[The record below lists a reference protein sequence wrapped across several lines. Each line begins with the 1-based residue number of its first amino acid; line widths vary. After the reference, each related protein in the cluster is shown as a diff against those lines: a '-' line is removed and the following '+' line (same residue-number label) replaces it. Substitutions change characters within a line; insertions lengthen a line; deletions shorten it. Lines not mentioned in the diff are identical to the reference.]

1 MAMPELGADNITVGL
16 PLLTDLASYEALP
29 AHQKG
34 RWKQALS
41 DVPGINDPHFVWQDW
56 TAKRPDAEA
65 RRAAVLAKANPMDE
79 VMTKDARF
87 TNPDT
92 NYLEGSVLDDVNEKD
107 EVTRLRLKEG
117 LRRFGLM
124 EDASRK
130 LIEDLQAL

>member
-1 MAMPELGADNITVGL
+1 
-16 PLLTDLASYEALP
+16 
-29 AHQKG
+29 
-34 RWKQALS
+34 
-41 DVPGINDPHFVWQDW
+41 
-56 TAKRPDAEA
+56 
-65 RRAAVLAKANPMDE
+65 MDE